1 MTNGY
6 RNTFLL
12 SLPVAVLSLAVTA
25 SAGELRLSASTPEVN
40 VSTRPAGRNFM
51 RLPSLRYEFVVESG
65 CPEGLSPETL
75 SLSIAD
81 TRVTKNQEDIQSTAT
96 SLSVNVPASQIG
108 PVAVEQFC
116 TAESIEQE
124 RRQSLRLSSVLSA
137 QSSLLCVGD
146 NGNDMT
152 YASASLD
159 VVLQCEDLEE
169 AEDGPSTRR

>member
-6 RNTFLL
+6 RYTFLL

-51 RLPSLRYEFVVESG
+51 RLPSLRYEFVVESR

-124 RRQSLRLSSVLSA
+124 GRLSLRLPSVLSA

-146 NGNDMT
+146 KGNDMT

-159 VVLQCEDLEE
+159 IVLQCEDPEE
-169 AEDGPSTRR
+169 AEDGPSPRR

>member
-51 RLPSLRYEFVVESG
+51 RLPSLRYEFVVESR

-81 TRVTKNQEDIQSTAT
+81 TRVTKNQEDIASTAT

-124 RRQSLRLSSVLSA
+124 GRLSLRLSSVLSA

-146 NGNDMT
+146 KGNDMT

-159 VVLQCEDLEE
+159 IVLQCEDPEE
-169 AEDGPSTRR
+169 AEDGPSPRR

>member
-1 MTNGY
+1 MFRPGRPVEISCGY
-6 RNTFLL
+6 RHYATSL
-12 SLPVAVLSLAVTA
+12 SSKP
-25 SAGELRLSASTPEVN
+25 
-40 VSTRPAGRNFM
+40 PARQ
-51 RLPSLRYEFVVESG
+51 
-65 CPEGLSPETL
+65 EGLSPETL

-124 RRQSLRLSSVLSA
+124 GRLSLRLSSVLSA

-146 NGNDMT
+146 KGNDMT

-159 VVLQCEDLEE
+159 IVLQCEDPEE
-169 AEDGPSTRR
+169 AEDGPSPRR

>member
-1 MTNGY
+1 M
-6 RNTFLL
+6 L

-51 RLPSLRYEFVVESG
+51 RLPSLRYEFVVESR

-124 RRQSLRLSSVLSA
+124 GRLSLRLSSVLSA

-146 NGNDMT
+146 KGNDMT

-159 VVLQCEDLEE
+159 IVLQCEDPEE
-169 AEDGPSTRR
+169 AEDGPSPRR